1 MMDDNNSFFIQATA
15 LFNQQTQ
22 NEKLGSALKSAK
34 NHAGDKT
41 DPRLSAACTEME
53 SLFVN
58 YLLKEMRATVDR
70 SGFISG
76 GRAEEIFTSMLD
88 VELSR
93 NISAA
98 GGIGLSSILLEQLAG
113 RAAPKEGLEPKSM
126 AEGKDDKILK
136 LSDGLADNKPVE

>member
-1 MMDDNNSFFIQATA
+1 MMDANNSILMQATA
-15 LFNQQTQ
+15 LFNRQSH
-22 NEKLGSALKSAK
+22 NEKLDRALKSAQ
-34 NHAGDKT
+34 NHAGDRA
-41 DPRLSAACTEME
+41 DPKLKAACTEME
-53 SLFVN
+53 SLFIN

-98 GGIGLSSILLEQLAG
+98 GGLGLSSILLEQLAG
-113 RAAPKEGLEPKSM
+113 RAAPPEDSESQ
-126 AEGKDDKILK
+126 
-136 LSDGLADNKPVE
+136 